1 MSNVIADPSALPV
14 LTTAMARRGLGVYL
28 VVVAALSLPLYVGM
42 IRTDAFAG
50 QKMGVAWLAPFMVV
64 PTAASVVARV
74 VLLEGFADLSRN
86 RSTPG
91 SRRMTRRA
99 VLLPV
104 VVGTPAYAVAAAAGL
119 ITVDVPATGVWITL
133 VLANLVMNVVLVSGE
148 ELGWRGYMVPQLVAS
163 GAPAPLVVGG
173 LIWGAWHVPLYL
185 WAGIV
190 ENGPDPALQTVLLL
204 ALTAALGYVLG
215 RLQLVTATVWA
226 PVALHVAWNV
236 FLQTV
241 LDPLA
246 TGADKYV
253 WVGEV
258 GLLTVGA
265 TVLVAIAYA
274 RRPWGMAI
282 PTADPG
288 GATGPARST
297 GEAPSTSAHPL
308 HRRQAQS

>member
-1 MSNVIADPSALPV
+1 MSNVIADASAPPV
-14 LTTAMARRGLGVYL
+14 LTTALARRGLGVYL
-28 VVVAALSLPLYVGM
+28 VVVAALSVPLYVGM

-50 QKMGVAWLAPFMVV
+50 EKLGLAWLAPFMMV
-64 PTAASVVARV
+64 PAAASVVAR
-74 VLLEGFADLSRN
+74 LLLHEGFADLSRK
-86 RSTPG
+86 RRTAV
-91 SRRMTRRA
+91 SRRVTRRA

-104 VVGTPAYAVAAAAGL
+104 VVGVPAYAVAWASGL
-119 ITVDVPATGVWITL
+119 ITVDVPAVGTWVGL
-133 VLANLVMNVVLVSGE
+133 VLVNLLMNVVLVTGE
-148 ELGWRGYMVPQLVAS
+148 ELGWRGYMVPRLLAS
-163 GAPAPLVVGG
+163 GVAAPLVVGG
-173 LIWGAWHVPLYL
+173 LIWGAWHVPLYV

-190 ENGPDPALQTVLLL
+190 EDGPDPALQTVLLL
-204 ALTAALGYVLG
+204 ALTTALGYVLG

-246 TGADKYV
+246 TGADKYL

-258 GLLTVGA
+258 GLLTVGF
-265 TVLVAIAYA
+265 TVLVASAYA
-274 RRPWGMAI
+274 RRPWGMAL

-288 GATGPARST
+288 GAARPARST